1 MSFNELCRKPVRFS
15 KPFVDLY
22 GSFVGLYG
30 SFVDLYK
37 PFVDLYESFV
47 GLYKLFV
54 DLYNPFGDLSLLST
68 LYSPHGPQDHL
79 SD

>member
-22 GSFVGLYG
+22 GS
-30 SFVDLYK
+30 
-37 PFVDLYESFV
+37 
-47 GLYKLFV
+47 FV

>member
-15 KPFVDLY
+15 KPFVD
-22 GSFVGLYG
+22 LYG

-79 SD
+79 SY